1 MYILI
6 RYAYMHWTLDATRKT
21 VFIWRR
27 AAAYAFVWP
36 NFRKTLV
43 WFLRTLKQWHMQAK
57 LAGETFAIFSLPHSI
72 SLSPSPC
79 VRTCVHLFVCNW
91 ICAHI
96 ISMPN
101 INTLQF
107 VEFIFMGY
115 EPIPCNIPRANYVAA
130 YIMCIV
136 SLCCMLNSRSTNCS
150 LVCNIQYL
158 QSGYEHIAF
167 FCSLSK

>member
-1 MYILI
+1 MRICTEHWMRHER
-6 RYAYMHWTLDATRKT
+6 RYSFDGEQRHMHLCGQIFAKHLYDFYELWNSDTCKPN
-21 VFIWRR
+21 WRVKPLLYSR
-27 AAAYAFVWP
+27 S
-36 NFRKTLV
+36 
-43 WFLRTLKQWHMQAK
+43 RTH
-57 LAGETFAIFSLPHSI
+57 SL

-167 FCSLSK
+167 FRSLSK